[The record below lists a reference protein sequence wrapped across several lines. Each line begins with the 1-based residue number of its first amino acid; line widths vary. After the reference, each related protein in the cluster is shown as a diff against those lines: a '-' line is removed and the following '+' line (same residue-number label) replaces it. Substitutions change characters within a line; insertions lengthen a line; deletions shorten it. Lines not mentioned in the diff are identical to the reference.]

1 MRTWTKSQSHITFA
15 EFSRG
20 NRFAGARRRAPAA
33 GHGLW
38 ACERRPR
45 AWSTGRP
52 GRPRRRPRA
61 RPSRAGAYGHLL
73 RSRLVVRRRW
83 PGALRPRGHRDG
95 PGGRGRGLGWRQ
107 RAAAAGRRGG
117 GGRDGRLATEQRPRG
132 SRGGSGRAPSSPTAT
147 AEQEP
152 LVPLVQR
159 GEEPDLPLRHPA
171 RAPGPLPRPRARGRR
186 CGGGR
191 EQEVVLMELIPCHER
206 GLRRGRRRR
215 REHPDEPLARR
226 RPSRPVLVHGQ
237 SQRSRSARRGVG
249 GKEARWK
256 RRRGKAL
263 WGFGFYGGEARR
275 DETHHRR
282 GERRRL
288 DERREAD
295 GVGPTAF
302 GSQPRFLP
310 RKASGT
316 YGGGRGGCVRD
327 ETRGER

>member
-1 MRTWTKSQSHITFA
+1 MRNSVEETGLPEHGVAHPPQVTAFERATGALEHG
-15 EFSRG
+15 ERG
-20 NRFAGARRRAPAA
+20 GRAGPAGGRARDHLVR
-33 GHGLW
+33 GQHGGVAVPEEVVVVELVPL
-38 ACERRPR
+38 EHLLP
-45 AWSTGRP
+45 P
-52 GRPRRRPRA
+52 GRA
-61 RPSRAGAYGHLL
+61 DGHLH

-186 CGGGR
+186 GGGGR

-206 GLRRGRRRR
+206 RLRRGRRRR

-237 SQRSRSARRGVG
+237 SQRRRMQPGARRSLSSLVRAAGARDVVWG
-249 GKEARWK
+249 G
-256 RRRGKAL
+256 RRRDERE
-263 WGFGFYGGEARR
+263 GGARLCGGLAFMGERR
-275 DETHHRR
+275 DETRPTT
-282 GERRRL
+282 GE
-288 DERREAD
+288 
-295 GVGPTAF
+295 
-302 GSQPRFLP
+302 
-310 RKASGT
+310 
-316 YGGGRGGCVRD
+316 GRGG
-327 ETRGER
+327 G